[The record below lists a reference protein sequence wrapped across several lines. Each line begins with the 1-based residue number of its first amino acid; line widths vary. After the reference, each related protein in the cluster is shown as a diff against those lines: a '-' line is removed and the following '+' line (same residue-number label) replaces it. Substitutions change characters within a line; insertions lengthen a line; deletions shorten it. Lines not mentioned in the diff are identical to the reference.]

1 MCQAQGRQLSLS
13 EDFEGDPV
21 LREDVSCVSRQVQR
35 ADGFLDPELSN
46 PTGFFLLI
54 FGMV

>member
-1 MCQAQGRQLSLS
+1 MSA
-13 EDFEGDPV
+13 F
-21 LREDVSCVSRQVQR
+21 VSASTQR

-46 PTGFFLLI
+46 PTGFFFLLI